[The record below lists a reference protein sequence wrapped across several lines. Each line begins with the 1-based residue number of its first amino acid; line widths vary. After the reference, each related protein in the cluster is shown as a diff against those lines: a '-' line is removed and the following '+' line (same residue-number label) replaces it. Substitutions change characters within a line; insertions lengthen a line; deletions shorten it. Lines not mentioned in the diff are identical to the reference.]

1 VEFLVQSFQ
10 LFWGARLT
18 SLRTGNTLDGLA
30 ELARQDLLPEATAA
44 QLSDAYLWLRRAE
57 HALQMADEQQT
68 SRFPREPS
76 AQLRLARRMRY
87 TEPHGDAAVAR
98 LLDDWQ
104 RVRSEVR
111 AHFEALVLRGDP

>member
-1 VEFLVQSFQ
+1 M
-10 LFWGARLT
+10 A

-30 ELARQDLLPEATAA
+30 ELARQELLPEATAE

-68 SRFPREPS
+68 SRFPRESS

-87 TEPHGDAAVAR
+87 TDPHGDAAVTR
-98 LLDDWQ
+98 LLDDWG
-104 RVRSEVR
+104 RVRGEVR
-111 AHFEALVLRGDP
+111 AHFEALVLRGDS